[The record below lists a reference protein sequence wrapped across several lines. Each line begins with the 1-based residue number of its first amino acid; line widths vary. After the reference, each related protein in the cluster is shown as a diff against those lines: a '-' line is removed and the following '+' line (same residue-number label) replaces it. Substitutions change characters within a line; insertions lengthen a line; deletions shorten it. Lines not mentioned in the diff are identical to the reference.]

1 MADTGAPAVTE
12 LLVAWG
18 QGDRAALEQLIPLVY
33 DELKQMARRHVA
45 CERGQTLQATALVHE
60 AYMRLVDQRSVSW
73 QNRAHFFAIAAR
85 LMRRILMNRARRR
98 HAAKRGGAAADLSV
112 DDVEIESGEAAFD
125 LVPLDAALTRL
136 ETVDPRQGRIVE
148 LRFFGGLT
156 EEEAAQA
163 LGVTDRTVRRDW
175 VKARAWLNR
184 WLSDEPPPA

>member
-1 MADTGAPAVTE
+1 M
-12 LLVAWG
+12 
-18 QGDRAALEQLIPLVY
+18 Y

-45 CERGQTLQATALVHE
+45 RERGQTLQATALVHE

-148 LRFFGGLT
+148 LRFFGGLSI
-156 EEEAAQA
+156 EETAEALEISPAT
-163 LGVTDRTVRRDW
+163 VKREWRTA
-175 VKARAWLNR
+175 KAWLYKEIQR
-184 WLSDEPPPA
+184 QTSV